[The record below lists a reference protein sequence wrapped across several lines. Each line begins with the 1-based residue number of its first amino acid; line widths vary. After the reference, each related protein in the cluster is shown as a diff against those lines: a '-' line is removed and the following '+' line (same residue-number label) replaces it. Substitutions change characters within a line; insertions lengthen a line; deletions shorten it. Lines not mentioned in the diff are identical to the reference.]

1 MASYGTNTNV
11 QILSFGSANSSLD
24 TKTSLARDV
33 ATSIINSHLNIDKDI
48 ENPSNAVSKC
58 AEMYAAAILRSKPG
72 EESKD
77 HMWEQAQKLLESL
90 RGDDVDDAPWRKS
103 INVERFRG
111 LVSADDIRPHDFVN

>member
-1 MASYGTNTNV
+1 MLTE
-11 QILSFGSANSSLD
+11 D
-24 TKTSLARDV
+24 TTEGQGAGAGGVLG
-33 ATSIINSHLNIDKDI
+33 NMCPLLLQKDQ
-48 ENPSNAVSKC
+48 VSKC

-103 INVERFRG
+103 IVLERFRG